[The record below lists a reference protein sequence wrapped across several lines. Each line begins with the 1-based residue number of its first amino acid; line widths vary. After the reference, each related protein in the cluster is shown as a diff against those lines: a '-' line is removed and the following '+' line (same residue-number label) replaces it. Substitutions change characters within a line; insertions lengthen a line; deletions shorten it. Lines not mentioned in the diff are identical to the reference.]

1 MTMTTQELQ
10 DRLTVRWN
18 GYGSY
23 RVTIYYRNKR
33 YTCNSHNSMAYDAM
47 RGSNNGYTY
56 KQALQS
62 FFDECKMLN
71 DL

>member
-1 MTMTTQELQ
+1 MTTQELQ

-18 GYGSY
+18 GCGSF

-33 YTCNSHNSMAYDAM
+33 YTCNSHNFMAYDAM
-47 RGSNNGYTY
+47 RGSVNGYTY

-62 FFDECKMLN
+62 FYDECKMLN

>member
-1 MTMTTQELQ
+1 MSTQELQ

-18 GYGSY
+18 GCGSF

-33 YTCNSHNSMAYDAM
+33 YTCNSHNFMAYDAM
-47 RGSNNGYTY
+47 RGSVNGYTY

-62 FFDECKMLN
+62 FYDECKMLN

>member
-47 RGSNNGYTY
+47 RGSTNGYTY

-62 FFDECKMLN
+62 FYDECKMLN